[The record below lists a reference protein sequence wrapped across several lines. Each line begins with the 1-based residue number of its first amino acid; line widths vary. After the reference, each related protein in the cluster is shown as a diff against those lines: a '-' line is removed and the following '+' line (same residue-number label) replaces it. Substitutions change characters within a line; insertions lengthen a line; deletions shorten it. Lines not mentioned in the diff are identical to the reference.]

1 MITVSTVSTMSTV
14 STVSIISLVVII
26 VITVLFR
33 LCSDTKVFGWMT
45 AQLKEIL
52 KTLEELD
59 ASDYLEVRLH
69 LTRFNNDKE
78 MMENVAANQGSKED
92 AITTLPNTQTQFGRP
107 NWFKDFVGIGE
118 KHAG

>member
-1 MITVSTVSTMSTV
+1 M
-14 STVSIISLVVII
+14 
-26 VITVLFR
+26 FR
-33 LCSDTKVFGWMT
+33 MCSDTKLFGLT

-69 LTRFNNDKE
+69 LTRFDDDKE
-78 MMENVAANQGSKED
+78 MIDDLAANQGSKED
-92 AITTLPNTQTQFGRP
+92 AITTLPYTQTRFGRP